1 MIKSNESYSFI
12 EEIPMKKYILLIV
25 LIALAFCIYPSA
37 GLASY
42 KITLK
47 NGSVLYAGHYWKEGG
62 QVLFYTAGGIV
73 GVEKD
78 SVKKIEES
86 EVAVRVA
93 APPAPKPAEAL
104 KEAAP
109 EEEDIS
115 EEAPPEEKAP
125 VDNKLMDE
133 FNALK
138 GRYSVAGSLSTDE
151 LITLSK
157 DMTAFRDK
165 VLESRLGFVYTDQLV
180 ELYSMGDEIE
190 DIIKARGQ

>member
-1 MIKSNESYSFI
+1 
-12 EEIPMKKYILLIV
+12 MKKYIPLLLMVILV
-25 LIALAFCIYPSA
+25 VFIYPST

-47 NGSVLYAGHYWKEGG
+47 NGSILYAGHYWEEGG
-62 QVLFYTAGGIV
+62 KVLFYTAGGIF
-73 GVEKD
+73 GVEKG
-78 SVKKIEES
+78 SVKIIEES
-86 EVAVRVA
+86 DVAVRVIT
-93 APPAPKPAEAL
+93 PKPAEAE
-104 KEAAP
+104 KEAVP

-151 LITLSK
+151 LFTLSK

-190 DIIKARGQ
+190 DIIKSRGQ